1 MSVTST
7 NYLNC
12 SQDIVSGLIE
22 TVSAVLLNNF
32 PVLEV
37 DPYDIE
43 LVLDALRVLRPK
55 MAELETVD
63 AVLHMQRG
71 NWDDAIQVFHRVIA
85 DAPRFAYAK
94 ALLAFCL
101 SAKGDPNWRRSAGEA
116 MEDNPD
122 RNTRRL
128 VRALEAR
135 DDLRAA
141 VRTYRSGGK
150 FEVPMSIATLSEE
163 SDQSDE
169 STENDG
175 EAARICAKPAAATA
189 EAIPQHHYL
198 RI

>member
-71 NWDDAIQVFHRVIA
+71 NWDDAIQVFYRVIA

-101 SAKGDPNWRRSAGEA
+101 SAKGDPNWKRSAGEA
-116 MEDNPD
+116 MEENPD

-141 VRTYRSGGK
+141 VRTYRNGGK
-150 FEVPMSIATLSEE
+150 FEVPMSIATLSDEN
-163 SDQSDE
+163 DE
-169 STENDG
+169 SADEPVKVST
-175 EAARICAKPAAATA
+175 KPATATA

>member
-22 TVSAVLLNNF
+22 TISAVLLNNF

-43 LVLDALRVLRPK
+43 MVLDALRVLRPK

-71 NWDDAIQVFHRVIA
+71 NWDDAIQVFNQVIA
-85 DAPRFAYAK
+85 DAPQFAYAK

-101 SAKGDPNWRRSAGEA
+101 SAKGDSNWRRSAAEA

-141 VRTYRSGGK
+141 VRAYRSGGK
-150 FEVPMSIATLSEE
+150 FEVPMSIAALGDEE
-163 SDQSDE
+163 DA
-169 STENDG
+169 G
-175 EAARICAKPAAATA
+175 EAATASVKPAAAPA
-189 EAIPQHHYL
+189 EAVAQHNYL

>member
-101 SAKGDPNWRRSAGEA
+101 SAKGDPNWRRSVGEA

-163 SDQSDE
+163 SDEGDE
-169 STENDG
+169 SGD
-175 EAARICAKPAAATA
+175 EAARVSAKPTAATA

>member
-71 NWDDAIQVFHRVIA
+71 NWDDAIQVFYRVIA

-101 SAKGDPNWRRSAGEA
+101 SAKGDPNWKRSAGEA
-116 MEDNPD
+116 MEENPD

-141 VRTYRSGGK
+141 VRTYRNGGK
-150 FEVPMSIATLSEE
+150 FEVPMSIATLSDEN
-163 SDQSDE
+163 DE
-169 STENDG
+169 SADEPVKVST
-175 EAARICAKPAAATA
+175 KPAAATA

>member
-163 SDQSDE
+163 SDEGDE
-169 STENDG
+169 SGD
-175 EAARICAKPAAATA
+175 EAARVSAKPAAATA